1 MKAFTL
7 VETLIFVTILSVFF
21 VIAAAVSVS
30 VIRDMK
36 FNEAKIIATRY
47 GEEMNEWLRMEKEIN
62 GQDFIN
68 KSNHTYCFNDNLSF
82 STDWPPSGQ
91 CNNNDYSL
99 VGKYKREVTLE
110 TNGDEIES
118 NVTVSWHAVG
128 ETKQVIVET
137 IFTLW
142 Q

>member
-7 VETLIFVTILSVFF
+7 IETLIFVAILSVFF
-21 VIAAAVSVS
+21 VIASAVSVS

-47 GEEMNEWLRMEKEIN
+47 GEAMNEWLRVEKEIN
-62 GQDFIN
+62 GQIFFN
-68 KSNHTYCFNDNLSF
+68 KSGTYCFNEKLSI
-82 STDWPPSGQ
+82 SPTTKWPSPSP
-91 CNNNDYSL
+91 CADYSL
-99 VGKYKREVTLE
+99 DGKYKREVTL
-110 TNGDEIES
+110 TMDSSQIKS
-118 NVTVSWHAVG
+118 TVTISWLEFG
-128 ETKQVIVET
+128 EVKQVVIKT